1 MSLEYRRDEAGIS
14 TTIIEEVSALDVIFH
29 VLLKGQSNRQG
40 ITFIYPLCVFP
51 EIKPMVL
58 FAPYASRGTTVAVQ
72 LRHRHF
78 FIRFT
83 IPNSLGEEK
92 GLLVFDNL
100 TV

>member
-72 LRHRHF
+72 LRH
-78 FIRFT
+78 IG
-83 IPNSLGEEK
+83 ISLSGSPFLIVWERK
-92 GLLVFDNL
+92 RVCWYLII
-100 TV
+100 

>member
-1 MSLEYRRDEAGIS
+1 MSFFY
-14 TTIIEEVSALDVIFH
+14 

-40 ITFIYPLCVFP
+40 IKFIYPLCVFP
-51 EIKPMVL
+51 EIKPML
-58 FAPYASRGTTVAVQ
+58 SLAPYASRGTTVAGAKKIYW
-72 LRHRHF
+72 HF